1 MITSKVGR
9 LLPRTEVLF
18 VLLAGF
24 WGASFVS
31 IEVGLHHF
39 PPILF
44 AALRYDVAGL
54 AILGYAIASTDR
66 WKPRSRADILS
77 ILAIGVFIIAGHH
90 GFLYL
95 GQQHVPGA
103 LASVIISLTPVLT
116 AVFASAMLADEHIT
130 PLGILGFAF
139 GVAGVAIVADPNPE
153 NFLSV
158 GVVGIALVFLGG
170 VSFALGSV
178 LTQPLET
185 ELSLPALQG
194 WAMIVGSGLLHVL
207 SNARGESHTAI
218 DWSFPAI
225 ASLVYLTI
233 ISGVVAFLLYFHLL
247 DEIGPTEL
255 NLVAYLEPVVATVLT
270 WALFG
275 QLVATTTLVGFGA
288 IFAGFALLKRDTLF
302 AVVRSLSPTARQA

>member
-1 MITSKVGR
+1 M
-9 LLPRTEVLF
+9 F

-24 WGASFVS
+24 WGASFLS
-31 IEVGLHHF
+31 IDVGLHHF

-54 AILGYAIASTDR
+54 AILGYAMFTTDS
-66 WKPRSRADILS
+66 WKPESRADVLA

-95 GQQHVPGA
+95 GQQYVRGA
-103 LASVIISLTPVLT
+103 LAAVIISLSPVLT

-130 PLGILGFAF
+130 ALGVLGFAF

-158 GVVGIALVFLGG
+158 GVVGIALVFLGA
-170 VSFALGSV
+170 VCFALGSV
-178 LTQPLET
+178 LTQPLKT
-185 ELSLPALQG
+185 EISLPALQG
-194 WAMIVGSGLLHVL
+194 WAMILGSGLLHLL
-207 SNARGESHTAI
+207 SSARGESPAAI
-218 DWSFPAI
+218 NWSLPAI
-225 ASLVYLTI
+225 ASLVYLTL

-255 NLVAYLEPVVATVLT
+255 NLVGYLEPVVATLLS
-270 WALFG
+270 WALLG
-275 QLVATTTLVGFGA
+275 ELVATTTVVGFGA
-288 IFAGFALLKRDTLF
+288 IFAGFALLKRNTLF
-302 AVVRSLSPTARQA
+302 AVVRSLSPTVRRA

>member
-1 MITSKVGR
+1 MSTKVGR

-24 WGASFVS
+24 WGASFVG
-31 IEVGLHHF
+31 IDVGLHHF

-44 AALRYDVAGL
+44 AALRYDMAGL
-54 AILGYAIASTDR
+54 AILGYAIVTTDR
-66 WKPRSRADILS
+66 WKPKSRADVLA

-103 LASVIISLTPVLT
+103 LAAVIISLSPVLT
-116 AVFASAMLADEHIT
+116 AVFASAMFADEHIT

-153 NFLSV
+153 NLLSV
-158 GVVGIALVFLGG
+158 GVVGISLVFLGG

-178 LTQPLET
+178 LTQPLDS

-194 WAMIVGSGLLHVL
+194 WAMIVGSALLHAL
-207 SNARGESHTAI
+207 STARGESHTTI
-218 DWSFPAI
+218 NWSIPAVV
-225 ASLVYLTI
+225 SLLYLVL

-255 NLVAYLEPVVATVLT
+255 NLVAYLEPVVATLLS
-270 WALFG
+270 WALLG
-275 QLVATTTLVGFGA
+275 ELVATTTLVGFGA
-288 IFAGFALLKRDTLF
+288 IFAGFALLKRDALF
-302 AVVRSLSPTARQA
+302 AVVRSLSPTARRA